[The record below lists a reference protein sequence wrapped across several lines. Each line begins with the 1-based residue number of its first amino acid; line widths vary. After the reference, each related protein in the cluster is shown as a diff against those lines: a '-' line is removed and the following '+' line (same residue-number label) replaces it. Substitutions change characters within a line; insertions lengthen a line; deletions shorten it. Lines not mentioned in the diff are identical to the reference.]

1 MASETFQSETDIS
14 FEWNISHNSALN
26 FMKIFV
32 VGIIAALVLK
42 SYILSNI
49 FVKFIDTAGFLKG
62 YSVRYSYDSDIL
74 CAKVPKVRRE
84 VSLLALS
91 IRYLIDLV
99 DWYCVNR

>member
-1 MASETFQSETDIS
+1 
-14 FEWNISHNSALN
+14 
-26 FMKIFV
+26 MKIFV

-62 YSVRYSYDSDIL
+62 YSVRYSFDRDIL
-74 CAKVPKVRRE
+74 CANVPKVRRE